1 MASPDI
7 NTEDFQAAV
16 DFLSMQENVDPEKI
30 GIIGICGRGG
40 MVVNAKGGILL
51 VEAGKF

>member
-30 GIIGICGRGG
+30 DIIGIWGWGS
-40 MVVNAKGGILL
+40 MAVNANGGIL
-51 VEAGKF
+51 K